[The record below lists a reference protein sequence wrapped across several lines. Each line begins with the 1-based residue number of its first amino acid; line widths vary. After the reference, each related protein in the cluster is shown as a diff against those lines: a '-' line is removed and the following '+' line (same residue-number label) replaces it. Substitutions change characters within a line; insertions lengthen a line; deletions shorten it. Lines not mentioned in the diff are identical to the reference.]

1 MEAAIRASAIEQ
13 LIAATRRV
21 SPHGPIRRADFDRCA
36 EETRLPASLYAEA
49 EAALV
54 HSGVSIDDDE
64 VEDEDDESDGPDHG
78 WNADGFNV
86 FMVKAKHRILTAAEE
101 QALGEVISRGR
112 LAAEVLGE
120 NHEMTHEQR
129 RRFEQLELDGV
140 RASNE
145 LALHNIRLV
154 VSVAKTW
161 SAGASPALE
170 FEDLVAEGYVGL
182 AHAIEKWDHTRGLK
196 LSTYATW
203 WIRQAISR
211 AIADKSRTIR
221 LPVHLGDSI
230 SRLRREQ
237 RLLLQE
243 LEREPTLEELAER
256 TELSVRRVRNLIRV
270 MQPARSLERFEH
282 QGTQFADSTGQRPE
296 QYAMAVALHEELLE
310 VLMELTDRE
319 RIVVCKRFGLDG
331 SPPQTLEQI
340 GDQFGVT
347 RERIRQIESKTLA
360 KLRHPDRRDRLAE
373 YLKD

>member
-1 MEAAIRASAIEQ
+1 MEAATRTSAIEQ

-21 SPHGPIRRADFDRCA
+21 SPQGPIRRADFDRCA
-36 EETRLPASLYAEA
+36 EEIRLPARLYAEA

-54 HSGVSIDDDE
+54 HSGVSIQDDE
-64 VEDEDDESDGPDHG
+64 VDHEVEETDGPDHG
-78 WNADGFNV
+78 WNADGFTV
-86 FMVKAKHRILTAAEE
+86 FMVRAKHRVLSAAEE
-101 QALGEVISRGR
+101 QSLGETISRGR
-112 LAAEVLGE
+112 LAADVLSE
-120 NHEMTHEQR
+120 NHPMTGEQR
-129 RRFEQLELDGV
+129 RRFEQLVQDGE
-140 RASNE
+140 RASDE

-154 VSVAKTW
+154 VSVAKAW
-161 SAGASPALE
+161 SAGTSPALE
-170 FEDLVAEGYVGL
+170 FEDLVAEGYLGL

-203 WIRQAISR
+203 WIRQSISR

-230 SRLRREQ
+230 RQLRREQ

-270 MQPARSLERFEH
+270 MQPVRSLERFEH
-282 QGTQFADSTGQRPE
+282 QGTQFADSTGPRPE
-296 QYAMAVALHEELLE
+296 QHAMAVALHEELLE

-340 GDQFGVT
+340 GEQFGVT

-360 KLRHPDRRDRLAE
+360 KLRRPDRRDRLAE